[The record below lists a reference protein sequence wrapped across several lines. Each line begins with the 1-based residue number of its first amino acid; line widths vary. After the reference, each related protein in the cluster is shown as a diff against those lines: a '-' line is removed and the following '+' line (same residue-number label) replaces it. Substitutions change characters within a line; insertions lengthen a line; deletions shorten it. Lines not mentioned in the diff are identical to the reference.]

1 MQEQFWKERWVEGL
15 IGFHKSETHEL
26 LEKHISSLKKGN
38 VLVPLCGKTL
48 DMIYLRD
55 RGFEVTGVELS
66 ELAVDQF
73 EQENGLSF
81 ERSSKD
87 GLQYLKS
94 PNLTLIQGNLF
105 QYRPQ
110 SNQLFGSVYDRA
122 SAIALPKDLRAKYY
136 QHVRSLLKPGG
147 TILMIILATNDDQL
161 MPPLDF
167 GPPFFIPMDEIK
179 NAFRDDEIE
188 LLEGKGRPTTNIP
201 DRYKEMG
208 LEEIREC
215 VLKITIK

>member
-15 IGFHKSETHEL
+15 IGFHKNETHEL
-26 LEKHISSLKKGN
+26 LEKHISSLKKGS

-55 RGFEVTGVELS
+55 QGFKVTGVELS

-73 EQENGLSF
+73 EQENGLRF

-87 GLQYLKS
+87 GLQFLKS
-94 PNLTLIQGNLF
+94 PSLTLIQGNLF
-105 QYRPQ
+105 
-110 SNQLFGSVYDRA
+110 NVKAENDQLFDSVYDRA
-122 SAIALPKDLRAKYY
+122 SAIALPMDLRAKYY
-136 QHVRSLLKPGG
+136 QHVRSLLKSGG
-147 TILMIILATNDDQL
+147 TILMIILATNDDQIT
-161 MPPLDF
+161 PPLDF
-167 GPPFFIPMDEIK
+167 GPPFFIPIDEIK
-179 NAFRDDEIE
+179 AAFKNDKME

-201 DRYKEMG
+201 DRYKEIG

-215 VLKITIK
+215 VLKITIE